1 MARINLLPWRAERRK
16 QRQRDFY
23 TMLGGAAIGGAVL
36 AAVIGM
42 FYNGQISGQHE
53 RNAYL
58 DQQIAE
64 VKKKNEEIARLE
76 DQRARLLARKE
87 VIEKLQAKRSQMVH
101 LFDSLVRTIPDGVVL
116 TGIKQ
121 EGDQLTLSG
130 RTQSNAR
137 VSTYMRNLETSGW
150 MSNPEL
156 RIIEAK
162 AQERSQGGTAIDIKA
177 LPYVFELKVSLP
189 ASTIQEDEDGLLG
202 DAGLVEETAEVVPAA
217 DANAV
222 DPAAVPAG
230 GQAPEA
236 DATAPAAAPGP
247 DAAAPAATP
256 AAAPATTP
264 ATTGAAS

>member
-23 TMLGGAAIGGAVL
+23 AMLGGAAIGGAAL
-36 AAVIGM
+36 ALLIGM
-42 FYNGQISGQHE
+42 FYSGQISGQHE

-58 DQQIAE
+58 ETEIAE
-64 VKKKNEEIARLE
+64 VKKQNAEIERLE
-76 DQRARLLARKE
+76 HQRTRLLARKE

-121 EGDQLTLSG
+121 EGDQLTLAG

-156 RIIEAK
+156 TIIEAK
-162 AQERSQGGTAIDIKA
+162 AQERSPGGPAVDIKA

-189 ASTIQEDEDGLLG
+189 ASADDSVDDGLLG
-202 DAGLVEETAEVVPAA
+202 EAGMVEENAAEPAA
-217 DANAV
+217 DANATE
-222 DPAAVPAG
+222 PSA
-230 GQAPEA
+230 
-236 DATAPAAAPGP
+236 APASEAPATDSTP
-247 DAAAPAATP
+247 DAAEP
-256 AAAPATTP
+256 AAAPATT
-264 ATTGAAS
+264 GAAS